1 VSHFYNFNSFI
12 EDNFVVS
19 KLLGSMKRIILSAT
33 ILFVL
38 GFMACNSQ
46 DNPKSETKKQALS
59 LEKNI
64 DDMNSFISLF
74 EIPAT
79 DISRAI
85 NFYQAILDVNIEK
98 MEIPGMEMGIF
109 PYEEQMVTGVI
120 MKGEGYTPS
129 ADGITIYLDGGD
141 NLQTILDKVE
151 KNGGEIIVPKT
162 AHADESGFFAL
173 FLDTEGNKLG
183 LNSPN

>member
-1 VSHFYNFNSFI
+1 
-12 EDNFVVS
+12 
-19 KLLGSMKRIILSAT
+19 MKRIALRIT

-46 DNPKSETKKQALS
+46 NKPNSETDQQNIPV
-59 LEKNI
+59 EKNI
-64 DDMNSFISLF
+64 NDMNSFISLF

-85 NFYQAILDVNIEK
+85 NFYQEILNVKIER
-98 MEIPGMEMGIF
+98 MEIPEMEMGIF
-109 PYEEQMVTGVI
+109 PYEEQMVTGLI
-120 MKGEGYTPS
+120 TKGEGFKPS
-129 ADGITIYLDGGD
+129 ADGVTIYLNGGD
-141 NLQTILDKVE
+141 NLQIILDKVE
-151 KNGGEIIVPKT
+151 KNGGKIIVPKT
-162 AHADESGFFAL
+162 PHADENGFFAL

>member
-1 VSHFYNFNSFI
+1 
-12 EDNFVVS
+12 
-19 KLLGSMKRIILSAT
+19 MKRIILSAS
-33 ILFVL
+33 ILLVF
-38 GFMACNSQ
+38 GAMACNSQ
-46 DNPKSETKKQALS
+46 NTTNSETEKQS
-59 LEKNI
+59 IPVEPSTN
-64 DDMNSFISLF
+64 DMNSFISLF

-85 NFYQAILDVNIEK
+85 EFYEAILGVNIEH
-98 MEIPGMEMGIF
+98 MEMPGMEMGIF
-109 PYEEQMVTGVI
+109 PYENQMVTGVI
-120 MKGEGYTPS
+120 MKGEGFKPC
-129 ADGITIYLDGGD
+129 ADGVTIYLNGGD

-151 KNGGEIIVPKT
+151 VHGGKIIVPKT